1 MKLKPILATIA
12 LIAATTPALAE
23 TPPAVDFRQVNTRIQ
38 EVIDQTFRADEV
50 LEGITFRI
58 DPKTADIETLKLDGA
73 FTATAKTS
81 PWAQDEKTVVKLS
94 ARSRTEAPAADGRIP
109 AIIQAN
115 AGFETQVLKFV
126 RFAAGLGAQ
135 KLTPPSDPAELPE
148 FQKLQGV
155 LADLARASALSQVH
169 SDLVELHALALAR
182 ADDQDKKIIA
192 KIRITPEVVDGETRS
207 IALEYTDAIE
217 FFGVTLKDLAIT
229 LDPSTILGGLTASLP
244 MRKSALTS
252 IREDLR
258 KDLLRVQNGETG
270 DLQSTIEGWARMARD
285 LLKNPID

>member
-1 MKLKPILATIA
+1 MKLKPVLATIA
-12 LIAATTPALAE
+12 LIAGTTPALAQ
-23 TPPAVDFRQVNTRIQ
+23 TPPAVDFGQVNTRIQ

-155 LADLARASALSQVH
+155 LAELARASTLSQVH

-207 IALEYTDAIE
+207 IALEYTDTIE

-229 LDPSTILGGLTASLP
+229 LDPSTILGSLTASLP